1 MAYQINING
10 ETFIGRTIPG
20 SAYMR
25 VYRGDNHQ
33 CIAAF
38 VPDTA
43 SLIGDAPTGKWIDVA
58 PFTQPEWLEKLA
70 PAVLEA
76 CRQRL
81 ESFQARG

>member
-58 PFTQPEWLEKLA
+58 PATQREWLEKLK
-70 PAVLEA
+70 PTVLEA
-76 CRQRL
+76 CHQRFR
-81 ESFQARG
+81 SFQAHG